1 MGLLDKDGWVFC
13 LHVGIQHG
21 QSVTEIEFQISYE
34 NGKLN
39 KSPYHRI
46 LTVKQLV
53 KLRSSYSQLYHD
65 KVFCGMSED
74 AHTGFTFKLR
84 IPYV

>member
-74 AHTGFTFKLR
+74 AHTDFTYKLR